1 MLHCCAGIC
10 GAQNSEKSNGASKGK
25 PKFESEVQHPVLR
38 LDEPETLDAS
48 VEDLIGIHQLQAA
61 PPGADPPVALVS
73 PDFRKNPHRLLVLLP
88 SAGAPFGSWDP
99 DLECGCGATI
109 PMLQWAEAN
118 GYAAVLF
125 SAAALASAPSEAWDR
140 IMIGSPAKYVV
151 VAAAGREGL
160 LTLHAALA
168 PLHSL
173 LYSRVRTVF
182 TGAAAMGGELPAKP
196 PELRGHLRGAQV
208 QWPEEGFQQKEP
220 RLVRRRL
227 IELALTREDVWS
239 KQETTKYS
247 GLQNLKENDIPGIRR
262 LDWQQRV
269 ARLDR
274 DRNTDELSQLIQKH
288 AKSSNGNNDEEEPG
302 VD

>member
-1 MLHCCAGIC
+1 MLSCCAGIC
-10 GAQNSEKSNGASKGK
+10 GAQKSEKSNGESKRR
-25 PKFESEVQHPVLR
+25 PKGESGVQHPVLR
-38 LDEPETLDAS
+38 LDEPDILHAS

-61 PPGADPPVALVS
+61 PPDADPPVALVS
-73 PDFRKNPHRLLVLLP
+73 PDFRKNSQRLLVLVP
-88 SAGAPFGSWDP
+88 SVGAPFGSWDP
-99 DLECGCGATI
+99 DLESGCGATV
-109 PMLQWAEAN
+109 PMMQWAEAN

-125 SAAALASAPSEAWDR
+125 SAAALASAPSESWDR
-140 IMIGSPAKYVV
+140 IMMGSPAKYVV
-151 VAAAGREGL
+151 VAAAGKEGL
-160 LTLHAALA
+160 LTLHACLA

-173 LYSRVRTVF
+173 LYSRIRTVF
-182 TGAAAMGGELPAKP
+182 TGAAALGGALPEKP

-208 QWPEEGFQQKEP
+208 QWPEDGFQQLEP

-227 IELALTREDVWS
+227 IELALTREDNWQ

-288 AKSSNGNNDEEEPG
+288 TRNSNGNNDEEEPG